1 MSTSDFQLD
10 LNKQVEV
17 TLFQLSDNGQV
28 DSRFE
33 ATMKWI
39 NTITDVRN
47 LICQR
52 TGLSHDQVDVIYGG
66 KRLPKSFSLYQIN
79 VSSNRI
85 QLYYICRPRDSS
97 ADAWIHIV
105 SPNPLDKV
113 PIRIASN
120 GQKFLDAL
128 EDVRNGF
135 HAGIKPELSLYG
147 SGGTYYLNDCNKWN
161 LLVFKPED
169 EEPFAENN
177 PRRSLHPH

>member
-128 EDVRNGF
+128 DDVRNGF